1 MITSTTGKAKVAI
14 NSKQPARPGAG
25 HKRLNVFV
33 GKWRAQGD
41 SYGDGQQ
48 ADDPRASAVPWTSEE
63 IYEWLPGGF
72 FLLHRWDAQAGQR
85 VFNGTEI
92 IGYDAAKGRYFTRF
106 FDNGGNYLDY
116 LAEVD
121 GGVWIFSEART
132 RATVTVEKGGK
143 RMSFNWEWRN
153 GGRKWLPLCD
163 RVASRVA

>member
-1 MITSTTGKAKVAI
+1 MTTSTPTKHKVAK
-14 NSKQPARPGAG
+14 NSKPPAKPSAG

-48 ADDPRASAVPWTSEE
+48 ADDPRASAVPWRSKE

-85 VFNGTEI
+85 IFKGTEI
-92 IGYDAAKGRYFTRF
+92 IGYDAVKGRYFTRF
-106 FDNGGNYLDY
+106 FDNGGNHLDY

-121 GGVWIFSEART
+121 GDVWIFSEART

-143 RMSFNWEWRN
+143 HMTFNWEWRN